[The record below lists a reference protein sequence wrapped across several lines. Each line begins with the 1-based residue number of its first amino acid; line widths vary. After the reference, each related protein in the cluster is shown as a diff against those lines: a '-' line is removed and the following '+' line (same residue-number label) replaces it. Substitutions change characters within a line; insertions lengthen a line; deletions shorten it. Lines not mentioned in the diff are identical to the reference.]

1 MKPVFAITIGDP
13 CGVGPEIVLKS
24 LANHQDLHR
33 ECQMIIF
40 GSKSILEIAARE
52 IDLKVNIQSIE
63 EKDIPNNLP
72 EGIVCLDLNPVPF
85 KHEFGV
91 VTAEGGQHSFSY
103 LSKAIDFSMQKKLN
117 GIVTAP
123 INKKSLRAGAVPY
136 LDHTEM
142 LTKLTNSNRT
152 MTLFVTHKMRVF
164 FYSRHIPFKDISAA
178 LDIQKL
184 VDTLADCAGYMNQI
198 GVSNPKLALAAL
210 NPHAGEEGLF
220 GTEEMDIL
228 EPAVQQARKRG
239 LTVEGP
245 IPGDSVFHL
254 AGEGHFDAVLSL
266 YHDQGHIATK
276 TYDFYHTVA
285 LTMGLPFLRTSV
297 DHGTAFD
304 IAGKNIADET
314 SLVEAIKAAVRYYW

>member
-13 CGVGPEIVLKS
+13 CGVGPEIVLKA
-24 LANHQDLHR
+24 LTNYPDLHR

-40 GSKSILEIAARE
+40 GSRSILEKTARK
-52 IDLKVNIQSIE
+52 IDLNVNIQSIE
-63 EKDIPNNLP
+63 TKDIPNNLP
-72 EGIVCLDLNPVPF
+72 EGILCLDLNPVHF
-85 KHEFGV
+85 EHEFGV
-91 VTAEGGQHSFSY
+91 VTSAGGQHSFSY
-103 LSKAIDFSMQKKLN
+103 LSQAIELSMLKKLN

-123 INKKSLRAGAVPY
+123 INKKSLKAAAVPY
-136 LDHTEM
+136 LDHTEI
-142 LTKLTNSNRT
+142 LTKLTKSNRT
-152 MTLFVTHKMRVF
+152 MTLFVTRQMRVF
-164 FYSRHIPFKDISAA
+164 FYSRHIQFKDISAS

-184 VDTLADCAGYMNQI
+184 VDTLADCDIHMKKI
-198 GVSNPKLALAAL
+198 GISNPKLALAAL

-228 EPAVQQARKRG
+228 GPAVQQAKKKG

-254 AGEGHFDAVLSL
+254 AGEGQFDAVLSL

-276 TYDFYHTVA
+276 TYDFHHTVS

-304 IAGKNIADET
+304 IAGKNIANET